1 MQMKESCLFV
11 VMVFLLSSFFGA
23 ASAQVA
29 SPGETAGAVIDSIEV
44 TGNVS
49 LSRSE
54 ILSKVRSR
62 VGQLF
67 DPAVAE
73 EDAKRI
79 AGLAGVELG
88 YYNVERVGEK
98 IRVTFVVIEE
108 NIVRSIV
115 FIGNREYKAKKLRS
129 ELDSK
134 MGEYF
139 DRVMAEGDRNNL
151 LEFYRKN
158 GFPFVKV
165 SLDAGKLD
173 EGQLVFTIEEGPRVK
188 IDSVKF
194 SGNKALKTSELKK
207 VVKIKKTKWL
217 VLPAYYVKEYAE
229 KDITHLQN
237 IYYDRGFL
245 NNRVQL
251 IPQFNEDRSAVGLVF
266 EIEEGTAYT
275 VSKIIIT
282 GNTHFDEQDLDAKL
296 KLKQGRTYNK
306 RNADTDVEQLLKMYG
321 ETGFINASVEH
332 KEEFVSSNQVNVE
345 YEIKEGGRFRIGL
358 IDIAGNQETQD
369 KVVRRVLDEYDF
381 KPGLWYNAD
390 IARGDGK
397 GELEKRIR
405 RMVFTESATI
415 TAMGEAPDHRDALVS
430 VTEGQTG
437 MLMVGAGVASDYGAF
452 GQFVFEQKNFDI
464 TDRPEGLK
472 DLMTGSAFKGG
483 GQRLRIELRPGTE
496 LSEYSVNFTEPYLQ
510 NRPIS
515 LDLVGLSRDWERE
528 SYDENRLRG
537 YVGLEKR
544 YRNHWRRSLS
554 VRVDNV
560 EVDSIDFDAPQEIKD
575 VKGSNGLVG
584 VKVGFRRELT
594 DDEYYPT
601 KGHAYRGN
609 YEQVAGDHTF
619 GVVSGTYVRYKTLA
633 VDLADRKTV
642 LSTKLHGATVVGDA
656 PPFEKFYAGG
666 SQSIRGFDFRG
677 VSTRGLQT
685 NVANP
690 QKKEPIGSDWIIL
703 GSAEIAVPVVS
714 DNLSLLL
721 FVDSGL
727 IDTGGYRAS
736 VGTGIQLLLPQWFGP
751 VPMRLEVATPFIKD
765 GEDDTQ
771 VFSFSVGRLF

>member
-1 MQMKESCLFV
+1 MKDSCLFV
-11 VMVFLLSSFFGA
+11 VMVVLQSSFLAA
-23 ASAQVA
+23 ASAQGTA
-29 SPGETAGAVIDSIEV
+29 SGEPAGAVIVSIEV

-49 LSRSE
+49 LGRSE

-79 AGLAGVELG
+79 AGLAGVELS
-88 YYNVERVGEK
+88 YYSIARADAK
-98 IRVTFVVIEE
+98 IGLTFVVIEE

-115 FIGNREYKAKKLRS
+115 FIGNRKYKAKKLRKK
-129 ELDSK
+129 LDSK

-139 DRVMAEGDRNNL
+139 YPVMAEGDRNNL
-151 LEFYRKN
+151 LEFYHKK

-165 SLDAGKLD
+165 SLDAGKLA
-173 EGQLVFTIEEGPRVK
+173 EGQLVFTIEEGPRIR

-207 VVKIKKTKWL
+207 VVKTKRTKWL
-217 VLPAYYVKEYAE
+217 VLPAYYVKEYTE

-251 IPQFNEDRSAVGLVF
+251 VPQFNEDRSKVRLVF

-275 VSKIIIT
+275 VAKIIIT
-282 GNTHFDEQDLDAKL
+282 GNTHFDEQELQAKL

-306 RNADTDVEQLLKMYG
+306 RNADTDAERLLKMYR
-321 ETGFINASVEH
+321 ETGFINAIVEH
-332 KEEFVSSNQVNVE
+332 TEGFISSNQVNVE
-345 YEIKEGGRFRIGL
+345 YKINEGGRFRIGL

-381 KPGLWYNAD
+381 EPGLWYNAD

-415 TAMGEAPDHRDALVS
+415 TPMGEAPDQRDALVS

-437 MLMVGAGVASDYGAF
+437 MLMVGAGVASDFGAF

-464 TDRPEGLK
+464 TDRPEGFK
-472 DLMTGSAFKGG
+472 DLITGSAFKGG
-483 GQRLRIELRPGTE
+483 GQRLRIDVRPGTE
-496 LSEYSVNFTEPYLQ
+496 LSEYSVSFTEPYLQ

-544 YRNHWRRSLS
+544 YRNRWRRSVG

-560 EVDSIDFDAPQEIKD
+560 DVDSIEFDAPQKIKD

-584 VKVGFRRELT
+584 VKVGFRRDLT

-685 NVANP
+685 NVDNP
-690 QKKEPIGSDWIIL
+690 QKKDPIGSDWIIL
-703 GSAEIAVPVVS
+703 GNAEVAVPIVS
-714 DNLSLLL
+714 DNLSLLF

>member
-1 MQMKESCLFV
+1 MKDSCVFV
-11 VMVFLLSSFFGA
+11 LMVVGLSNFFVT
-23 ASAQVA
+23 ASARQA
-29 SPGETAGAVIDSIEV
+29 EAREQAGGVIDSIEV

-62 VGQLF
+62 VGQFF

-79 AGLAGVELG
+79 AGLAGVELS
-88 YYNVERVGEK
+88 YYNIATVDEK
-98 IRVTFVVIEE
+98 VRLTFVVKEE

-115 FIGNREYKAKKLRS
+115 FIGNRKYNAKKLQG

-134 MGEYF
+134 RGEYL
-139 DRVMAEGDRNNL
+139 DRLMAEGDRNNL
-151 LEFYRKN
+151 LEFYRKK
-158 GFPFVKV
+158 GFPFVSV
-165 SLDAGKLD
+165 SLDEGKLD

-188 IDSVKF
+188 IDSVRF
-194 SGNKALKTSELKK
+194 RGNKALKTSELKK

-217 VLPAYYVKEYAE
+217 ILPAYYVEEYAQ

-245 NNRVQL
+245 NNRVEL
-251 IPQFNEDRSAVGLVF
+251 KPEFSKDRCKVCLVF

-275 VSKIIIT
+275 VERIIIT
-282 GNTHFDEQDLDAKL
+282 GNVHFHDKVLRAGL
-296 KLKQGRTYNK
+296 KLKEGATYNK
-306 RNADTDVEQLLKMYG
+306 RNADSDVEQILKMYR
-321 ETGFINASVEH
+321 ETGFIDAAVEH
-332 KEEFVSSNQVNVE
+332 EEHFVSAKCVNVE
-345 YEIKEGGRFRIGL
+345 YSIAAGERFRIGL
-358 IDIAGNQETQD
+358 IDISGNEQTQD

-415 TAMGEAPDHRDALVS
+415 TPTGEAPDQRDALVS
-430 VTEGQTG
+430 VVEGQTG
-437 MLMVGAGVASDYGAF
+437 MLMVGAGIASDYGAF
-452 GQFVFEQKNFDI
+452 GQFVFEQKNFDLW
-464 TDRPEGLK
+464 DKPESLK
-472 DLMTGSAFKGG
+472 DLLTGRAFKGA
-483 GQRLRIELRPGTE
+483 GQRLRIDLRPGTE
-496 LSEYSVNFTEPYLQ
+496 LSEYSVSFTEPYLQ
-510 NRPIS
+510 NRPLS
-515 LDLVGLSRDWERE
+515 LDLLGLSRDWERE

-544 YRNHWRRSLS
+544 FRNRWRRNIG

-560 EVDSIDFDAPQEIKD
+560 DIDSIDFDAPKEVKD
-575 VKGSNGLVG
+575 VRGDNGLVG
-584 VKVGFRRELT
+584 VKLGFRRDLT

-601 KGHAYRGN
+601 KGHAYKGS
-609 YEQVAGDHTF
+609 YEQVAGDYTF
-619 GVVSGTYVRYKTLA
+619 GVVSGSYAHYKTLA

-642 LSTKLHGATVVGDA
+642 LSTKLHGATILGSA
-656 PPFEKFYAGG
+656 PTFEKFYAGG
-666 SQSIRGFDFRG
+666 SQSIRGFEYRG
-677 VSTRGLQT
+677 VSPRGLQT
-685 NVANP
+685 NVPNP
-690 QKKEPIGSDWIIL
+690 KRKDPVGSDWIVL
-703 GSAEIAVPVVS
+703 GSAEIAVPIVS
-714 DNLSLLL
+714 DNLSALF

-727 IDTGGYRAS
+727 IDSGGYRAS

-751 VPMRLEVATPFIKD
+751 IPMRFEAATPFLKNN
-765 GEDDTQ
+765 EDDTQ